1 MRYLSKKLIHFFS
14 GWVWH
19 LISLFSI
26 MKSLILPTEHV
37 AWPRQ
42 PLTMPSPIWTPSQ
55 KKAIKILHWS
65 CNCWGTT
72 WHSGPPICKPKVKL
86 LILIDTKL
94 ILATWIDPNFV
105 PWGPT
110 KPDLT
115 WIWTLGARLEIRF
128 KLGSLG
134 FIKYTFWLN
143 PFWGQPDSIKLVF
156 LPWDPKHS

>member
-1 MRYLSKKLIHFFS
+1 MRIYLNFIYFYFFS

-26 MKSLILPTEHV
+26 TKSLILPTEHV

-42 PLTMPSPIWTPSQ
+42 PLTMPLPIWTPSQ

-86 LILIDTKL
+86 LILINNRL

-110 KPDLT
+110 RPDLT

-128 KLGSLG
+128 KLGSLSTHFG
-134 FIKYTFWLN
+134 WTLFEVKPVFFTLRPQTFLVWL
-143 PFWGQPDSIKLVF
+143 
-156 LPWDPKHS
+156 H